1 MVKRT
6 DTSLV
11 LAESAIDALSY
22 AALHPDERARYASFG
37 GAMNPSQ
44 PALVRAA
51 IERLSPGAVVRIAT
65 DNDEEG
71 AGFARIIE
79 RLVAESGKADMA
91 VDRAVP
97 SDTKDWNE
105 ALLCARGPTSAP
117 VQ

>member
-1 MVKRT
+1 VIP
-6 DTSLV
+6 L
-11 LAESAIDALSY
+11 
-22 AALHPDERARYASFG
+22 
-37 GAMNPSQ
+37 
-44 PALVRAA
+44 
-51 IERLSPGAVVRIAT
+51 
-65 DNDEEG
+65 EEG

-79 RLVAESGKADMA
+79 RFIAESGKADMA